1 MTAQIEDKF
10 HYKSREYH
18 LVGISGERLFKPSQF
33 DLEPEMAT
41 TACYRGYQAFF
52 TISENCLVLDDLY
65 VKLYKGEP
73 PERGHRREEYVF
85 KKGPEI
91 NGISPTKPEDSS
103 CDFNNYY
110 QNLNYELDYT
120 GGLLI
125 ADKFIQD
132 LYEHLGFQPPWK
144 YKKVIELTFEKGILQ
159 KELDQSENMA
169 KVRDKHLE
177 AKRNGDESF
186 RQGGIVR
193 YINESFDRSYYKK

>member
-10 HYKSREYH
+10 LYKNREYH
-18 LVGISGERLFKPSQF
+18 IVGISGERFFRPSQF

-52 TISENCLVLDDLY
+52 TISESCLVLDDLY
-65 VKLYKGEP
+65 VNLYKGEP

-91 NGISPTKPEDSS
+91 NGTSPSKPEDSS
-103 CDFNNYY
+103 CGFNNYY
-110 QNLNYELDYT
+110 QGLNYELDYT

-132 LYEHLGFQPPWK
+132 LYRSHGFSA
-144 YKKVIELTFEKGILQ
+144 G
-159 KELDQSENMA
+159 
-169 KVRDKHLE
+169 LE
-177 AKRNGDESF
+177 VQES
-186 RQGGIVR
+186 
-193 YINESFDRSYYKK
+193 Y